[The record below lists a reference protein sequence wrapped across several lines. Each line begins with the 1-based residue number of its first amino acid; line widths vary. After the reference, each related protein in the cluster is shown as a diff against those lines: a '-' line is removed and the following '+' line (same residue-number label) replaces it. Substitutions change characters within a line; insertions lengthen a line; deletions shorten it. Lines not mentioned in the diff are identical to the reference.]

1 MSENLNKRNFVVSS
15 GWSEGAIITNDAT
28 LVFSTETYNMNTFE
42 IRDREYSLLPNDKYN
57 DYFKSEDINQVMLN
71 MGKFFK

>member
-1 MSENLNKRNFVVSS
+1 
-15 GWSEGAIITNDAT
+15 
-28 LVFSTETYNMNTFE
+28 MNTFE